1 MRDIVTCST
10 AAILEARIS
19 SRETRSA
26 MPRDNYVITSDDEF
40 HATFYL
46 SGRLRNYGFKFRDS
60 VSSAQAEG
68 DYRAATSEKTKS
80 ARAGA
85 LNVWCERY
93 LSKADW
99 RRLKT
104 AVRKRRE
111 RWRRSEETK
120 TVTLSAKAHNLLT
133 QVSKRDNVTFSQ
145 ALEHYLSKVLNSAR
159 GSAGGRKSR

>member
-1 MRDIVTCST
+1 
-10 AAILEARIS
+10 
-19 SRETRSA
+19 
-26 MPRDNYVITSDDEF
+26 MPRDNYIITSDDEF

-68 DYRAATSEKTKS
+68 DYRAAISEKTKS
-80 ARAGA
+80 ARAAA

-120 TVTLSAKAHNLLT
+120 TVTLSAKAHKLLT
-133 QVSKRDNVTFSQ
+133 QISKRDTVTFSQ
-145 ALEHYLSKVLNSAR
+145 ALEHYLAKALNSAR
-159 GSAGGRKSR
+159 GSAGGRKPH